1 MCRSPCT
8 TGAVQGWGV
17 KCPTSKPDVP
27 GMFSAEREMKSPPSC
42 CACCRFSPEERGV
55 AVPGTPCGS
64 ALIRFL
70 VQFTQLFSYSC
81 CSSHFSQLLISHCL
95 FSLSAGP
102 CSIFAFPSLLFVLI
116 SMCLTYVFVAVCPII
131 ATTFPCC
138 CSPSLSSDGGS
149 GSSQR
154 WAGNRNVPAIH
165 RCLVRAPWTSPYHKH
180 EHCMAPGS
188 LWVLCRAGCS
198 ATPAGAAVLLQV
210 RVEMQ
215 TAKPQLQA
223 FVSEPQKGSHKSS
236 IS

>member
-1 MCRSPCT
+1 
-8 TGAVQGWGV
+8 
-17 KCPTSKPDVP
+17 
-27 GMFSAEREMKSPPSC
+27 MFSAEREMQSPPSC
-42 CACCRFSPEERGV
+42 CACSRFPPEERGV

-70 VQFTQLFSYSC
+70 VQFTPRFSYSC
-81 CSSHFSQLLISHCL
+81 CSAHFSQLLISRCL

-102 CSIFAFPSLLFVLI
+102 RSIFAFPSLLFVLI
-116 SMCLTYVFVAVCPII
+116 SMCLTYVFVAGCPII

-138 CSPSLSSDGGS
+138 RSPSWSSDGGS

-154 WAGNRNVPAIH
+154 WAGNRSVPAIH
-165 RCLVRAPWTSPYHKH
+165 RWLVRSPWTSPYH
-180 EHCMAPGS
+180 EHCMAPDF

-198 ATPAGAAVLLQV
+198 AMPAGAAVLLQV

-223 FVSEPQKGSHKSS
+223 FVSEPQKGSQKSS